1 MGSMERPET
10 LKPELEMSTDH
21 DSISGNSFAEMRMGW
36 VED

>member
-21 DSISGNSFAEMRMGW
+21 DSISGNSFAEMRLALKH
-36 VED
+36 D